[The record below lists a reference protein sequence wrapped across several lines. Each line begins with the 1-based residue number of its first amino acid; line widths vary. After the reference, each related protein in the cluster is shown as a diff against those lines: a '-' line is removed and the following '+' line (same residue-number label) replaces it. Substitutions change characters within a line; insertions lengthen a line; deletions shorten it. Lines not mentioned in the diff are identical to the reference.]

1 VAENYIERLDKA
13 AANDQWCAR
22 FPATRVINGDPRH
35 SDHRPLI
42 ITTERVPRGGGQ
54 RNCGGFRFE
63 ASWLQEE
70 KCAAVVE
77 EAWKAAMEVP
87 NQLAHNALKVL
98 APGLIDWN
106 HNVLGVLECRG
117 V

>member
-1 VAENYIERLDKA
+1 
-13 AANDQWCAR
+13 
-22 FPATRVINGDPRH
+22 
-35 SDHRPLI
+35 
-42 ITTERVPRGGGQ
+42 
-54 RNCGGFRFE
+54 
-63 ASWLQEE
+63 LQEE